1 MAGVAQSV
9 EHQIVA
15 LAVAGSNVFASTMTR
30 IEDKVRVI
38 YFFIKLS
45 NKKI

>member
-15 LAVAGSNVFASTMTR
+15 LAVAGSNLVARPMTR
-30 IEDKVRVI
+30 IEDTVRVI
-38 YFFIKLS
+38 YFLINLS
-45 NKKI
+45 DKKI